1 MAGSRRKTSDGEDW
15 CMIPGSL
22 VGERG
27 MLRLRE
33 PAWSDRQELAERLRQ
48 GDYRKPFVLDDGATR
63 RLHFGLDF
71 VQSEMSLG
79 EPDALSLRYT
89 QAMMAFLL
97 FLPRP
102 RQIVIVGLGGGSLS
116 KFCRR
121 ELPQARVTTVEV
133 DEDVLALAEL
143 FDLPEADAQ
152 LRLVHADAAEYFAGE
167 GAPAEVILVD
177 GCDAGGTAP
186 AFNNGAFYR
195 NVRARLRAHGI
206 AVFNVTGPPSRVKSH
221 LGLIGQAFDGHALT
235 IEVSDCRNRIVYAWN
250 GAMPADWKA
259 LAPRADEL
267 ALRLGLDFPDYARQL
282 QRAARKH
289 GLRAAVAAPF
299 RKKQERT

>member
-1 MAGSRRKTSDGEDW
+1 
-15 CMIPGSL
+15 MIPGSL

-33 PAWSDRQELAERLRQ
+33 PAWSDRQELAERLRK

-79 EPDALSLRYT
+79 QPDTLSLRYT

-121 ELPQARVTTVEV
+121 ELPEARITTVEI

-143 FDLPEADAQ
+143 FDLPQPDAR

-167 GAPAEVILVD
+167 GAPADTILVD

-195 NVRARLRAHGI
+195 NVRARLRPHGI
-206 AVFNVTGPPSRVKSH
+206 AVFNVTGPSSRVKSH
-221 LGLIGQAFDGHALT
+221 LGLIGQAFDGRALT
-235 IEVSDCRNRIVYAWN
+235 IEVSDCRNRIVFAWN
-250 GAMPADWKA
+250 GAMPDDWKG

-267 ALRLGLDFPDYARQL
+267 GLRLGLDFPDTARQL

>member
-1 MAGSRRKTSDGEDW
+1 MAGSRRKSEGEDW

-22 VGERG
+22 VGEQG

-33 PAWSDRQELAERLRQ
+33 PAWSDRQELAERLRK

-79 EPDALSLRYT
+79 DPDALSLRYT

-102 RQIVIVGLGGGSLS
+102 RQLVMLGLGGGSLI

-121 ELPQARVTTVEV
+121 ELPEARVTAVEI
-133 DEDVLALAEL
+133 DEDVIALAEL
-143 FDLPEADAQ
+143 FDLPQPDAR
-152 LRLVHADAAEYFAGE
+152 LRLVHADAAEYLAGA
-167 GAPAEVILVD
+167 GAPADVILAD

-186 AFNNGAFYR
+186 AFNNGTFYR
-195 NVRARLRAHGI
+195 NLRARLRPHGM

-221 LGLIGQAFDGHALT
+221 LGLIEQAFDGRALA
-235 IEVSDCRNRIVYAWN
+235 IEVSDCRNRIVFGWN
-250 GAMPADWKA
+250 GAMPGDWKA

-267 ALRLGLDFPDYARQL
+267 ALRLGLDFPDYLRQL

-299 RKKQERT
+299 KKKQERT